1 MAFGR
6 SIARNKEAESQN
18 DFRFNDVGERYKLMN
33 RFYIISTTMMWALF
47 VGFAWLKTF
56 SNMIEM
62 TVVYAIIGLTV
73 IFILLNFI
81 TYFKNR
87 ASNKLYLIVMVET
100 AIEVLVLGIT
110 TDATFVFYCMF
121 AVLAL
126 LVPYYDTKSFK
137 IGAIAYGIIYLS
149 IIVSRIKTNPASLN
163 VDTMISVFVILFFVF
178 VLIKVSTNT
187 KLFSDHALGSVA
199 VQSEKQQEV
208 FDGIVNTSKTVSI
221 KAEESASLIGQLVD
235 TTQSVAYSM
244 QEITT
249 AANMTAESI
258 EEQNSMTQNIQI
270 AIEETGERSKKMV
283 DIAVESN
290 QSIQDNIVVMQEL
303 KEQSVQIAN
312 TNHQVTS
319 SMTRLQ
325 NKTKEVEEITGM
337 ILNISNQTKMLALN
351 ASIESARAGE
361 AGRGFAVVADQ
372 IRQLAEQTRVSTEE
386 ITRIVS
392 ELNENAN
399 EVVASVASS
408 IEATEMQNQKISD
421 ASVAFENLNTNMAT
435 LIEDINGVDQQI
447 YGLLDANNKIVENI
461 TQLSA
466 ATEEVTASAEQVREL
481 SESNLQFAEQVKD
494 SIDVIEGTSEELKQ
508 YI

>member
-6 SIARNKEAESQN
+6 KIAGNKGAESQN

-33 RFYIISTTMMWALF
+33 RFYIVSTTMMWTLF
-47 VGFAWLKTF
+47 VGFAWLKTL
-56 SNMIEM
+56 SNMIAM
-62 TVVYAIIGLTV
+62 SVVYAITGLTV
-73 IFILLNFI
+73 VFILLNFI

-87 ASNKLYLIVMVET
+87 ASNKLYLFVMVET
-100 AIEVLVLGIT
+100 AVEVLMLGIT

-126 LVPYYDTKSFK
+126 LIPYYDTKSFK
-137 IGAIAYGIIYLS
+137 IGAASYGVIYLA
-149 IIVSRIKTNPASLN
+149 ILLSRIKANPASLN

-178 VLIKVSTNT
+178 VMIKVSTNT
-187 KLFSDHALGSVA
+187 KLFSDHALGSVEA
-199 VQSEKQQEV
+199 QSAKQQEV
-208 FDGIVNTSKTVSI
+208 FDGIVSTSKTVSD

-258 EEQNSMTQNIQI
+258 EEQNSMTQNIQM

-290 QSIQDNIVVMQEL
+290 QSIQENIVVMQEL
-303 KEQSVQIAN
+303 KEQSVQIAT

-325 NKTKEVEEITGM
+325 DKTKEVEEITGM

-351 ASIESARAGE
+351 ASIESARAGD

-408 IEATEMQNQKISD
+408 IEATELQNQKISD

-435 LIEDINGVDQQI
+435 LIDDINGVDQQI

-466 ATEEVTASAEQVREL
+466 ATEEVTASADQVREM
-481 SESNLQFAEQVKD
+481 SENNLQFAEQVKD